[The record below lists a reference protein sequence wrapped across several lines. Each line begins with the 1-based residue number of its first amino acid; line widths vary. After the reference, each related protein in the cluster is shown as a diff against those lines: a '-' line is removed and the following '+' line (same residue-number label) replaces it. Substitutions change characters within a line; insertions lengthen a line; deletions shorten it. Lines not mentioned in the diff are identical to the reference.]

1 MKYLLLFFT
10 CALLLGGCTA
20 GHLSLSDSIIGPS
33 LKAASTPSTKD
44 ANNSR
49 VSPKKKAT
57 PATVAEP
64 IEASFSET
72 AYLDRF

>member
-10 CALLLGGCTA
+10 FALLLGGCTA
-20 GHLSLSDSIIGPS
+20 GHLSLIDNIKGPS
-33 LKAASTPSTKD
+33 LKAASTPSATD

-57 PATVAEP
+57 SATIAEP

-72 AYLDRF
+72 AYIDRF